1 VQDGLFQ
8 LLFIIVILAASVMD
22 AVSRNR
28 KKREQMEEM
37 ERQEEAAD
45 WEPSD
50 EGEVVATRD
59 RAPPERPRPEAPA
72 SPRPDVPDRAPAPV
86 ARKERE
92 TSDSMVPDDLWAILT
107 GEQRTPRPQQPRPAE
122 SSGREDPA
130 AIASR
135 RTEGALGSEV
145 EREPPPTAR
154 PPILSPMPPRGGRT
168 ETQVPGWRDRLQQR
182 RSPTRQ
188 SQLPDP
194 VSVPGESEVY
204 QEIEEPWSSL
214 PDITEGEIGEDDRV
228 LLAGEG
234 GRRPGQRPR
243 GSRSAYTRLLES
255 GRPGDLRQAIVLSE
269 ILGPPKALRS
279 GDGAP
284 TSLRDPSS

>member
-1 VQDGLFQ
+1 MQDGVFQ
-8 LLFIIVILAASVMD
+8 LIFIIVILAASVLD
-22 AVSRNR
+22 AVARSR
-28 KKREQMEEM
+28 KKREQMDEM

-45 WEPSD
+45 REPADD
-50 EGEVVATRD
+50 EDVIASRD
-59 RAPPERPRPEAPA
+59 RSRTRRPVPENAGRAPREV
-72 SPRPDVPDRAPAPV
+72 SDDAPAPV
-86 ARKERE
+86 ARQERE

-107 GEQRTPRPQQPRPAE
+107 GEQRAPRPQPRPVE

-145 EREPPPTAR
+145 ERQPPPPGR
-154 PPILSPMPPRGGRT
+154 PPILSPMPPRRGET
-168 ETQVPGWRDRLQQR
+168 ETPAPGWRDRLQQR
-182 RSPTRQ
+182 RSPTRR
-188 SQLPDP
+188 SQLPPP
-194 VSVPGESEVY
+194 VTVPGEAEIY
-204 QEIEEPWSSL
+204 QGIEEPWSSL

-228 LLAGEG
+228 LLDGEG
-234 GRRPGQRPR
+234 GGRMGQRTR
-243 GSRSAYTRLLES
+243 VGSRSAFTRLLES
-255 GRPGDLRQAIVLSE
+255 GKPGDLRQAIVLSE